1 MQNRHQ
7 TLCVPLAQQAR
18 EESDLKAAGKGDN
31 TMHNDSDHAHEEPD
45 FTPTYQEEPQKRP
58 YWKRAHL
65 DWRVWVAVFFLFA
78 AIAVYV
84 WTVDLSVVPRV

>member
-1 MQNRHQ
+1 MQ
-7 TLCVPLAQQAR
+7 
-18 EESDLKAAGKGDN
+18 AAGRREYN
-31 TMHNDSDHAHEEPD
+31 TMHNHSDEAHEPD
-45 FTPTYQEEPQKRP
+45 FTPTYQEESHKQP

>member
-1 MQNRHQ
+1 
-7 TLCVPLAQQAR
+7 
-18 EESDLKAAGKGDN
+18 
-31 TMHNDSDHAHEEPD
+31 MHNHSDEAHEPD
-45 FTPTYQEEPQKRP
+45 FTPTYQEESQKQP

-84 WTVDLSVVPRV
+84 WTVDLSMVPRV

>member
-1 MQNRHQ
+1 MR
-7 TLCVPLAQQAR
+7 QACKPQAG
-18 EESDLKAAGKGDN
+18 ESN
-31 TMHNDSDHAHEEPD
+31 TMHSNREDQPEEPD
-45 FTPTYQEEPQKRP
+45 FTPTYEPEPQKRP

-65 DWRVWVAVFFLFA
+65 DWRVWVAAFFIFA